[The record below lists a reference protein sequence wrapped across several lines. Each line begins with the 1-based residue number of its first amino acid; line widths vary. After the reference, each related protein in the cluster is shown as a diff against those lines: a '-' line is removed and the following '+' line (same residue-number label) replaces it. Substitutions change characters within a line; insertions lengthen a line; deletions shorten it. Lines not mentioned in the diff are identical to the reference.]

1 METLK
6 RFERNTLAVAAA
18 AVAAVFL
25 ISLNIFSSNAL
36 KRGQLDLT
44 EDRLYTLSGGTKQ
57 VLSAIDEPITMRFYL
72 SRNLAEQSPVHAN
85 YAARVREL
93 LERYVQLSGGKI
105 HLASFAPEP
114 YSPEEDQA
122 MAAGLQGA
130 QINAAGEM
138 AYFGLAATNST
149 DDQKTIPFFDPA
161 REPYLEYDLTKLVY
175 SLAHPKKPVVGLL
188 SSLPLG
194 ADPDRKFLPWPI
206 FQELSQFFSMRSL
219 RASSV
224 IPSDIDVLMVVH
236 PQRLTDAQVYGLDQF
251 VLRGGRAL
259 IFVDPYFESQE
270 RDYTKGPPKASEISS
285 DLKPLFDAWG
295 VDFRTDRVVGDR
307 EVAQSVD
314 ASSGERSV
322 VTDYLPWLA
331 LRAENFAKDDVVTAQ
346 MSRINMASSG
356 FFTLKPGAKTTL
368 TPLIQTTPE
377 SEQIDVEDVNFVP
390 DPVGLLSRFKS
401 ENRRFAVAARL
412 TGEVRSMYPD
422 GPPWAASGKAPEDLS
437 ENAKPND
444 VDADAAKAE
453 AATGENA
460 KGAETKG
467 EAKTPKYLTKSVK
480 PINVVLVG
488 DADILADRFWLQ
500 TQNLYGRNVG
510 VPVANNA
517 EFVVNALDNLAGSDE
532 LIGLRSRGLS
542 YRPFLRT
549 EEIRRDA
556 ETRYRE
562 AELQLTE
569 KLKQTESK
577 LQELRSGESN
587 KGATVLTDA
596 QKAEIDKFRT
606 EAIGLRAQLRDVQ
619 HALRR
624 DIESLDTWLKII
636 NIWAMPAFISLIALV
651 VWAARR
657 MQRRPRGVRS

>member
-6 RFERNTLAVAAA
+6 KFERNTLAITALVVA
-18 AVAAVFL
+18 VVFL
-25 ISLNIFSSNAL
+25 ISLNIFSSNTLRRA
-36 KRGQLDLT
+36 QLDLT
-44 EDRLYTLSGGTKQ
+44 QDHLYTLSNGTKK
-57 VLSAIDEPITMRFYL
+57 VLAAIDEPITMRFYL

-93 LERYVQLSGGKI
+93 LDRYVQLSGGKI
-105 HLASFAPEP
+105 HLLTYAPEP

-122 MAAGLQGA
+122 IAAGLQGV

-149 DDQKTIPFFDPA
+149 DDQRTIPFFDPA

-194 ADPDRKFLPWPI
+194 ADPDRKYLPWPI
-206 FQELSQFFSMRSL
+206 FQELEQFFTMQSV

-224 IPSDIDVLMVVH
+224 IPSDVDVLMVVH
-236 PQRLTDAQVYGLDQF
+236 PQGLTDSQIYGLDQF

-259 IFVDPYFESQE
+259 IFVDPYFESEE
-270 RDYTKGPPKASEISS
+270 RNYTKGPPKKGEISS
-285 DLKPLFDAWG
+285 TLKPLFDAWG
-295 VDFRTDRVVGDR
+295 VNFDTDHVVGDR
-307 EVAQSVD
+307 EVAQSVN
-314 ASSGERSV
+314 ASSGDRSV

-331 LRAENFAKDDVVTAQ
+331 LRAGNFAKDDVVTAQ
-346 MSRINMASSG
+346 MSRINMASAG

-377 SEQIDVEDVNFVP
+377 SELIDVDDVDFIP
-390 DPVGLLSRFKS
+390 DPVGLLSKFKS

-412 TGEVRSMYPD
+412 TGTVKSMYPD
-422 GPPWAASGKAPEDLS
+422 GPPWAESGKAPDED
-437 ENAKPND
+437 EIAK
-444 VDADAAKAE
+444 AASKAE
-453 AATGENA
+453 AAAGGTA
-460 KGAETKG
+460 KAAETK
-467 EAKTPKYLTKSVK
+467 EETKKPTYLTKSVK
-480 PINVVLVG
+480 PINVILVG
-488 DADILADRFWLQ
+488 DVDILADRFWLQ

-510 VPVANNA
+510 VPVANNGA
-517 EFVVNALDNLAGSDE
+517 FVVNALDNLSGSDE

-562 AELQLTE
+562 TELQLTE
-569 KLKQTESK
+569 KLKQTEQK
-577 LQELRSGESN
+577 LQDLRSGESN
-587 KGATVLTDA
+587 TGTTVLTDA
-596 QKAEIDKFRT
+596 QRAEIAKFRT
-606 EAIGLRAQLRDVQ
+606 EAVGLRARLREVQ
-619 HALRR
+619 HALRK
-624 DIESLDTWLKII
+624 DIESLDTWLKIL
-636 NIWAMPAFISLIALV
+636 NIWAMPGLISAIALV
-651 VWAARR
+651 VWGARR
-657 MQRRPRGVRS
+657 MQRRPRGLRS